1 MIYDTPKI
9 YSQKKNIVIFNTTKI
24 PFLAREL
31 ADSLRPYGF
40 SISKND
46 GTQSLKGEQFQKSF
60 LYYNNIEEDDPTLIA
75 LKKILNIETIYVD
88 SPVYG
93 TENTQIEIVLTDS
106 LSF

>member
-1 MIYDTPKI
+1 MLYETPKI
-9 YSQKKNIVIFNTTKI
+9 YSQKKNIVIFNTTKT

-40 SISKND
+40 SISKDN
-46 GTQSLKGEQFQKSF
+46 GTRNLKGEQFQKSF

-75 LKKILNIETIYVD
+75 LKKVLNIEAIRVD
-88 SPVYG
+88 YPVYSP
-93 TENTQIEIVLTDS
+93 ENTQIEIMLTDS